1 MAHGRT
7 LKRRAENEV
16 EFGRIVAF
24 SDGVFSIAITLLGLN
39 LGIDKGLTEGQID
52 NALWDQREMFFS
64 YAISFAVIGR
74 FWLVHHR
81 FFSEVNAFDG
91 RLIGLNLVYL
101 GWIVLIPFSSEVLGE
116 YGGKTTAVVLY
127 SVNLAVVVLLGLVM
141 SVDAR
146 RRGLTKIDDRTHR
159 ENQIRATYIAG
170 IFGLSIPIALVAPN
184 IAPWLWLV
192 LFIDPSSRLARRGV
206 SPAGSYRRSIA
217 PVWSRR
223 PTSRG
228 R

>member
-1 MAHGRT
+1 MAHGRS
-7 LKRRAENEV
+7 LKRRADNEV

-24 SDGVFSIAITLLGLN
+24 SDGVFSIAITLLVLN

-52 NALWDQREMFFS
+52 NALWDQREMFLS

-81 FFSEVNAFDG
+81 FFAEVQAFDG

-116 YGGKTTAVVLY
+116 YGGKTTAVVIY
-127 SVNLAVVVLLGLVM
+127 SVNLAVVVLLGLLM

-159 ENQIRATYIAG
+159 ENQIRAAYIAG
-170 IFGLSIPIALVAPN
+170 IFLLSIPVALVAPN
-184 IAPWLWLV
+184 VAPWLWLV
-192 LFIDPSSRLARRGV
+192 LFVDPSSRLAGR
-206 SPAGSYRRSIA
+206 SLSSAG
-217 PVWSRR
+217 P
-223 PTSRG
+223 
-228 R
+228 

>member
-1 MAHGRT
+1 MANGRT

-24 SDGVFSIAITLLGLN
+24 SDGVFSIAITLLVLN

-52 NALWDQREMFFS
+52 NALWDQREMFFA

-81 FFSEVNAFDG
+81 FFSEVQAFDG
-91 RLIGLNLVYL
+91 RMIGLNLLYL

-127 SVNLAVVVLLGLVM
+127 SVNLAVVVLLGLLM
-141 SVDAR
+141 SADAR

-184 IAPWLWLV
+184 LAPWLWLV
-192 LFIDPSSRLARRGV
+192 LFVDPSSRLARRTV
-206 SPAGSYRRSIA
+206 SPAE
-217 PVWSRR
+217 P
-223 PTSRG
+223 
-228 R
+228 

>member
-24 SDGVFSIAITLLGLN
+24 SDGVFSIAITLLVLN
-39 LGIDKGLTEGQID
+39 LGIDKGLTEGQVD
-52 NALWDQREMFFS
+52 DALWDQREMFFA

-81 FFSEVNAFDG
+81 FFAEVNAFDG

-127 SVNLAVVVLLGLVM
+127 SVNLAVVVLLGLAM
-141 SVDAR
+141 GIDAR
-146 RRGLTKIDDRTHR
+146 RRGLMKIDDRTHR
-159 ENQIRATYIAG
+159 ENQIRAGYIAG

-184 IAPWLWLV
+184 VAPWLWLV
-192 LFIDPSSRLARRGV
+192 LFVDPSSRLAGRGV
-206 SPAGSYRRSIA
+206 SRAG
-217 PVWSRR
+217 P
-223 PTSRG
+223 
-228 R
+228 

>member
-1 MAHGRT
+1 MAQGSGP
-7 LKRRAENEV
+7 KRREENEV

-24 SDGVFSIAITLLGLN
+24 SDGVFSIAITLLVLN

-52 NALWDQREMFFS
+52 NALWDQREMFFA

-91 RLIGLNLVYL
+91 RMIGLNLLYL

-127 SVNLAVVVLLGLVM
+127 SVNLAVVVLLGLLM
-141 SVDAR
+141 NVDAR

-170 IFGLSIPIALVAPN
+170 IFLLSVPVALVAPN
-184 IAPWLWLV
+184 LAPWLWLV
-192 LFIDPSSRLARRGV
+192 LFVDPSSRLARRTV
-206 SPAGSYRRSIA
+206 SSAGS
-217 PVWSRR
+217 
-223 PTSRG
+223 
-228 R
+228 

>member
-1 MAHGRT
+1 MAQGDGP
-7 LKRRAENEV
+7 KRRAENEV

-24 SDGVFSIAITLLGLN
+24 SDGVFSIAITLLVLN

-127 SVNLAVVVLLGLVM
+127 SVNLAVVVLLGLLM
-141 SVDAR
+141 NIDAR

-159 ENQIRATYIAG
+159 ENQIRGTYIAG
-170 IFGLSIPIALVAPN
+170 IFLLSIPVAVVAPN
-184 IAPWLWLV
+184 LAPWLWLV
-192 LFIDPSSRLARRGV
+192 LFVDPSSRLARRTV
-206 SPAGSYRRSIA
+206 SSAG
-217 PVWSRR
+217 P
-223 PTSRG
+223 
-228 R
+228 